1 MHLLGASLS
10 ERDQR
15 KWESKLSSKRIFVT
29 NKFPTRNI
37 NFQAI
42 SLPFLGRF
50 WAKQHYFVLSAQA
63 PLSHSALT
71 SKLGKRRRMKLR
83 KAPIRPS
90 SLTRTM
96 RKYLTF
102 NSDHQLP
109 LLRSS
114 HCLPSQ
120 FSWLKIII
128 PMGTSMGNLECLTFQ
143 IRKFQEERRSLC
155 IRTEEGRWA
164 FCKVRTF
171 PILYIFLYC
180 HEETQVS
187 YIEFG
192 KQCFTI
198 VTHGFMNIYHP
209 LKLCNKEYIFQ
220 EVDSGLPFIR
230 LHFRCI
236 ISKRSRIEQIHPVSA
251 FVRCL
256 QTCRGIQL
264 H

>member
-1 MHLLGASLS
+1 MHLLGDSLS

-50 WAKQHYFVLSAQA
+50 WAKQPYFVLSAQA

-120 FSWLKIII
+120 FSWLKTII
-128 PMGTSMGNLECLTFQ
+128 PMETSGEFWIFDFLNKKISGRTKVPLCSD
-143 IRKFQEERRSLC
+143 RRRTMSLLQS
-155 IRTEEGRWA
+155 EN
-164 FCKVRTF
+164 FSD
-171 PILYIFLYC
+171 YIFVLSWRDTGIV
-180 HEETQVS
+180 HRTW
-187 YIEFG
+187 
-192 KQCFTI
+192 KQC
-198 VTHGFMNIYHP
+198 
-209 LKLCNKEYIFQ
+209 
-220 EVDSGLPFIR
+220 
-230 LHFRCI
+230 
-236 ISKRSRIEQIHPVSA
+236 VS
-251 FVRCL
+251 
-256 QTCRGIQL
+256 Q
-264 H
+264 